1 MKMKKNHRNYDES
14 DFLTEKEFEELVSGA
29 WNRKRVICQAILNEA
44 RTPEQIMAVAVSIGE
59 RDYGDDP
66 LVLQILSDYW
76 AEEDQG
82 GGGPLSTPLK

>member
-1 MKMKKNHRNYDES
+1 MKMKKNHRDYDES
-14 DFLTEKEFEELVSGA
+14 EFLSEEEFEEVVSGA

-44 RTPEQIMAVAVSIGE
+44 RTPEQIMAVAVSLGE
-59 RDYGDDP
+59 RNYGDDD

-82 GGGPLSTPLK
+82 GGGPLSK